1 MLSAKCTVQ
10 NVCNKCHQSLPDC
23 VPKANSQPSRVSDIE
38 IFANPSAE
46 STTKIYPVSCKRNF
60 ICFQAK
66 RFNTREH
73 TTGWTT
79 VPKQPLFEHA
89 TDGRLVSL
97 ELGVVVVFKYY
108 QTTLICGWMMLT
120 DLQDWRNSTESSQR
134 YTGKVFQRVVFNL
147 TLHLSF
153 LHEKLWRICCRGMR
167 RMWFVIKFILK
178 CTIIAYNASV
188 FYVLPVL

>member
-1 MLSAKCTVQ
+1 MDSDYKRATKFKTERIVFYMLSAKCTVQ

-46 STTKIYPVSCKRNF
+46 STTKIYPVPCKRNF

-73 TTGWTT
+73 TTGRTT

-97 ELGVVVVFKYY
+97 KLGWWWCLNV
-108 QTTLICGWMMLT
+108 T
-120 DLQDWRNSTESSQR
+120 
-134 YTGKVFQRVVFNL
+134 
-147 TLHLSF
+147 
-153 LHEKLWRICCRGMR
+153 KLPLFADG
-167 RMWFVIKFILK
+167 
-178 CTIIAYNASV
+178 
-188 FYVLPVL
+188 